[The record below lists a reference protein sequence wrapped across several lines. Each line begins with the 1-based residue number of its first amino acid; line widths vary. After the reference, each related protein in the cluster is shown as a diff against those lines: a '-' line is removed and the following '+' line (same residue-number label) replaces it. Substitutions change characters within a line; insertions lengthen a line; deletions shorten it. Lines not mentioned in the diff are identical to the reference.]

1 MGDILTKTDLRYLE
15 DWEQVTQTFK
25 NLLLPRSI
33 SIFQLAI
40 CEDKN
45 GKKIAKLHLHQSITQ
60 TVIQSIMIQKFTA
73 AFNETNSKLL
83 RREWHGQSKK

>member
-45 GKKIAKLHLHQSITQ
+45 GKKIAKLHLNQSITQ

-73 AFNETNSKLL
+73 AFSETNSKLL